1 MFRNK
6 HKLVH
11 VLLAVVACANL
22 LSIDFGHN
30 HRPGSRNDSIASSTT
45 CAHSYHEHSHED
57 AAERGQ
63 ETPRPEQPCHDDECV
78 ACRYL
83 AQLQVVQICLSSEI
97 EAELVETTFSSVP
110 SFTPAPV
117 VLCHHS
123 LRSSVPSR
131 IGC

>member
-6 HKLVH
+6 HKLIH

-22 LSIDFGHN
+22 LSVDLGHN
-30 HRPGSRNDSIASSTT
+30 HRPDSRSDSNVSAMQCSHA
-45 CAHSYHEHSHED
+45 CHEHAIAD
-57 AAERGQ
+57 AAQHGQ
-63 ETPRPEQPCHDDECV
+63 ETPRPEQPCHDDDCV

-83 AQLQVVQICLSSEI
+83 AQLQVVQICLSSEV
-97 EAELVETTFSSVP
+97 EAERVETISPRAP

-123 LRSSVPSR
+123 RAPPHQVA
-131 IGC
+131 